1 MNKRQQLQQA
11 LKNPHLEHWQREQI
25 HQHLFHLDQSESNK
39 REASPQKKEHYVR
52 KNFKHDDS
60 PSKQTPSES

>member
-25 HQHLFHLDQSESNK
+25 HQHLFHLDQQELTRVKKSCGPKSNN
-39 REASPQKKEHYVR
+39 ASQAK
-52 KNFKHDDS
+52 
-60 PSKQTPSES
+60 